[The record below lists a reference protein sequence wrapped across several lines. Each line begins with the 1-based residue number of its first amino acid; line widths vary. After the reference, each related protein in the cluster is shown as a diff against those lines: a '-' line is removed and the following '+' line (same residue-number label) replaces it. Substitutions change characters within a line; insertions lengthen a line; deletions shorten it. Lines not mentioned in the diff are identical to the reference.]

1 VGLESH
7 VRTSLDQR
15 LQSAQREHRLPSVV
29 AGLCRDGELVWSG
42 YAGTTLGEHASA
54 PGDDVQYRIGSITKT
69 FVAVLVMRLRDAGR
83 LELTDPVGAHVP
95 GTPVSE
101 ARIGE
106 LLSHASGLQ
115 AETGGPWWERTPGRD
130 FETVLNSLDPG
141 ARTRPGRRHHYSN
154 VGYAV
159 LGELIARL
167 HGEPWDQVL
176 KETLLAPLGLRRTT
190 PRPIEPHA
198 TGFAVHPF
206 ADVVLQEP
214 EHDAGAMAPAGT
226 LWSTVADLSRWAV
239 FLSGHTAGLLTEAT
253 LAEMTEPLVVADV
266 PGSPW
271 TEAYGLGL
279 QTRNDDGW
287 RSHGH
292 GGSMPGFLAKLH
304 CDAQSGD
311 SVVVLTN
318 ATAGLPYTLHID
330 LLDVLATQ
338 PREQPGWVPDADAAA
353 LLDVTGSWYWGPQ
366 PFTLHVLG
374 QGWLELRG
382 DERLGSRFRP
392 DGSDRW
398 IGLDG
403 YFADEPLR
411 LIRHEDGSPA
421 WLDVA
426 SFRFTRSPYQPD
438 ADIPGGVHRRGWS
451 G

>member
-1 VGLESH
+1 MESH

-83 LELTDPVGAHVP
+83 LELTDPVGAYVP

-130 FETVLNSLDPG
+130 FETVLDSLDPG

-214 EHDAGAMAPAGT
+214 EHDEGAMAPAGT

-253 LAEMTEPLVVADV
+253 LAEMTEPLVVA
-266 PGSPW
+266 
-271 TEAYGLGL
+271 
-279 QTRNDDGW
+279 
-287 RSHGH
+287 
-292 GGSMPGFLAKLH
+292 
-304 CDAQSGD
+304 
-311 SVVVLTN
+311 
-318 ATAGLPYTLHID
+318 
-330 LLDVLATQ
+330 
-338 PREQPGWVPDADAAA
+338 
-353 LLDVTGSWYWGPQ
+353 
-366 PFTLHVLG
+366 
-374 QGWLELRG
+374 
-382 DERLGSRFRP
+382 
-392 DGSDRW
+392 
-398 IGLDG
+398 
-403 YFADEPLR
+403 
-411 LIRHEDGSPA
+411 
-421 WLDVA
+421 
-426 SFRFTRSPYQPD
+426 
-438 ADIPGGVHRRGWS
+438 
-451 G
+451 